1 MASSSPAYGEINLE
15 TASRWLHLP
24 AEEDGHVWMLNLMK
38 YHAVAQYEG
47 GNEAG
52 VSGEEADDRYAPL
65 GPLAAVGAVP
75 AFLARVTEQPAGTPA
90 WDRIGIVDYPTRAAF
105 FAMQRRDD
113 FKAQHEHKEAGM
125 EFTIV
130 MGTEPVATGPGTAAD
145 GSLVL
150 RVRRVADGG
159 AGAEPDGVTPV
170 AHFTVDGVILGD
182 ARTWND
188 VRFDRVRPDAIAALT
203 AISGVEEQVVVVLDE
218 PRVDRL
224 VETITAAG

>member
-1 MASSSPAYGEINLE
+1 
-15 TASRWLHLP
+15 
-24 AEEDGHVWMLNLMK
+24 
-38 YHAVAQYEG
+38 
-47 GNEAG
+47 
-52 VSGEEADDRYAPL
+52 
-65 GPLAAVGAVP
+65 
-75 AFLARVTEQPAGTPA
+75 
-90 WDRIGIVDYPTRAAF
+90 
-105 FAMQRRDD
+105 
-113 FKAQHEHKEAGM
+113 M

-188 VRFDRVRPDAIAALT
+188 VRFDRVQPDAIPALT
-203 AISGVEEQVVVVLDE
+203 AVSGVEEQVVVVLDE

>member
-1 MASSSPAYGEINLE
+1 MADSPAYGQINFD
-15 TASRWLHLP
+15 TAGRWLGLAP
-24 AEEDGHVWMLNLMK
+24 EDDGHVWMLNLMK
-38 YHAVAQYEG
+38 YHPVAQYADGNAEG
-47 GNEAG
+47 I
-52 VSGEEADDRYAPL
+52 SGEAADDRYAPL
-65 GPLAAVGAVP
+65 GPLAAVGARA
-75 AFLARVTEQPAGTPA
+75 AFLAPVVEQLAGDPA

-150 RVRRVADGG
+150 RVRRVSEAG
-159 AGAEPDGVTPV
+159 AGADPDGVTPV

-182 ARTWND
+182 DRTWND
-188 VRFDRVRPDAIAALT
+188 VRFDRVRPDAIPGLV
-203 AISGVEEQVVVVLDE
+203 AIDGIEEQVVVVLAE
-218 PRVDRL
+218 PRVDAL
-224 VETITAAG
+224 VETVEAAR

>member
-1 MASSSPAYGEINLE
+1 MAKSPAYGQINFE
-15 TASRWLHLP
+15 TAGRWLHLG
-24 AEEDGHVWMLNLMK
+24 AEDDGHVWMLNLMK
-38 YHAVAQYEG
+38 YHRVAQYAD
-47 GNEAG
+47 GNAEAI
-52 VSGEEADDRYAPL
+52 SGEAADDKYAPL
-65 GPLAAVGAVP
+65 GPLAAVGAQA
-75 AFLARVTEQPAGTPA
+75 AFLASVVDQPAGDPA

-105 FAMQRRDD
+105 FAMQERDD

-150 RVRRVADGG
+150 RVRRVGADG
-159 AGAEPDGVTPV
+159 AAADPEGVTPV

-182 ARTWND
+182 DRTWND
-188 VRFDRVRPDAIAALT
+188 VRFDRVRPEAIASVVGLA
-203 AISGVEEQVVVVLDE
+203 GVEEEVVVVLAE

-224 VETITAAG
+224 VATIEAAR